1 MASGKQRDLPAA
13 GSRAPSFQLKDL
25 DGKLR
30 TLEEMLA
37 GGPVLVAF
45 YKVSCPV
52 CQFTLPFLERLHQGA
67 GGSVQ
72 FVAVSQDDAGASRA
86 FNREYGI
93 SFPTL
98 LDESRA
104 GYPASNAF
112 GISHVPTSFLIEK
125 DGTVGWVLD
134 GFSKS
139 EFEALGRR
147 VGATPFQPGEYVAEW
162 KAG

>member
-1 MASGKQRDLPAA
+1 MGSGKQRELPAA

-72 FVAVSQDDAGASRA
+72 FVAVSQDDAGACQGLQSRVRNQLHDA
-86 FNREYGI
+86 
-93 SFPTL
+93 
-98 LDESRA
+98 A
-104 GYPASNAF
+104 
-112 GISHVPTSFLIEK
+112 
-125 DGTVGWVLD
+125 
-134 GFSKS
+134 
-139 EFEALGRR
+139 RR
-147 VGATPFQPGEYVAEW
+147 DPGPVTR
-162 KAG
+162 

>member
-1 MASGKQRDLPAA
+1 MGSGKQRDLPAA

-25 DGKLR
+25 AGNER
-30 TLEEMLA
+30 TLGELLA
-37 GGPVLVAF
+37 GGPVLLAF

-52 CQFTLPFLERLHQGA
+52 CQFTLPFLERLLQGA

-72 FVAVSQDDAGASRA
+72 FVAVSQDDVGASRA

-98 LDESRA
+98 LDESRT
-104 GYPASNAF
+104 GYPVSNAF
-112 GISHVPTSFLIEK
+112 GISQVPTSFLIEK

-147 VGATPFQPGEYVAEW
+147 AGATPFQPGEYVPEW